1 MSLYP
6 DQLKEVD
13 NRSLREWID
22 RSKAIELDLQ
32 ERLAKR
38 VSLLQCSGRM
48 HGSEPVYQ
56 ALFFALAK
64 LRQQLKDAEKEMSIR
79 ERAQNG
85 RRR

>member
-1 MSLYP
+1 MYP
-6 DQLKEVD
+6 DQSKEMD

-32 ERLAKR
+32 ERLAKQ
-38 VSLLQCSGRM
+38 VSLLECRGRM

-56 ALFFALAK
+56 ALFFTLAK

-79 ERAQNG
+79 ETAARPK
-85 RRR
+85 